1 MAAWALHRKQRK
13 LTAKDLRAFAITG
26 LFCVPL
32 AMVFYQLALVSGHAN
47 VVAVIFSG
55 NPIFV
60 TILAFLL
67 LRESIRWNNIL
78 ALVLEVLGILA
89 IAVLGGGG
97 GSLLSVVL
105 AILAALFFA
114 LYAVLGK
121 RETAQVG
128 TIVVTCGSFLFG
140 SVELL
145 VLLLLGHTGPVSSF
159 YGAVGLDM
167 FQDVPLLQG
176 INLQSLPY
184 LLFIGIV
191 STGLGYVFQPSFGFL
206 LGLIPAAWVI
216 GRLAGEGTQA
226 RRIVPACL
234 AGLGVL
240 YLVGLPYMY
249 LILNVY
255 LDKGLSIWYV
265 VRAGMLIYLPG
276 DFLKIAVTTLL
287 ARPLK
292 RALSH

>member
-1 MAAWALHRKQRK
+1 MTTTRKG
-13 LTAKDLRAFAITG
+13 LRAQELVLCGIFSALIAVG
-26 LFCVPL
+26 AFLRVPVPL
-32 AMVFYQLALVSGHAN
+32 VPFTLQLFFVTMAGFVLGPRLGAVSALVY
-47 VVAVIFSG
+47 VALG
-55 NPIFV
+55 
-60 TILAFLL
+60 LAGLPVFTM
-67 LRESIRWNNIL
+67 
-78 ALVLEVLGILA
+78 
-89 IAVLGGGG
+89 GG
-97 GSLLSVVL
+97 
-105 AILAALFFA
+105 
-114 LYAVLGK
+114 
-121 RETAQVG
+121 
-128 TIVVTCGSFLFG
+128 
-140 SVELL
+140 
-145 VLLLLGHTGPVSSF
+145 
-159 YGAVGLDM
+159 
-167 FQDVPLLQG
+167 
-176 INLQSLPY
+176 
-184 LLFIGIV
+184 
-191 STGLGYVFQPSFGFL
+191 GLGYVFQPSFGFL

>member
-1 MAAWALHRKQRK
+1 
-13 LTAKDLRAFAITG
+13 
-26 LFCVPL
+26 
-32 AMVFYQLALVSGHAN
+32 MV
-47 VVAVIFSG
+47 
-55 NPIFV
+55 
-60 TILAFLL
+60 
-67 LRESIRWNNIL
+67 
-78 ALVLEVLGILA
+78 
-89 IAVLGGGG
+89 
-97 GSLLSVVL
+97 
-105 AILAALFFA
+105 
-114 LYAVLGK
+114 
-121 RETAQVG
+121 
-128 TIVVTCGSFLFG
+128 
-140 SVELL
+140 
-145 VLLLLGHTGPVSSF
+145 
-159 YGAVGLDM
+159 
-167 FQDVPLLQG
+167 
-176 INLQSLPY
+176 
-184 LLFIGIV
+184 
-191 STGLGYVFQPSFGFL
+191 QPSFGFL

>member
-1 MAAWALHRKQRK
+1 MTTRQLVRTALFAA
-13 LTAKDLRAFAITG
+13 LTAVGAFLKIPLGPSAITLQFFFTAMAGCLLGSGCGALSQLIYVALG
-26 LFCVPL
+26 LL
-32 AMVFYQLALVSGHAN
+32 GL
-47 VVAVIFSG
+47 
-55 NPIFV
+55 PIF
-60 TILAFLL
+60 TA
-67 LRESIRWNNIL
+67 
-78 ALVLEVLGILA
+78 
-89 IAVLGGGG
+89 GGGF
-97 GSLLSVVL
+97 S
-105 AILAALFFA
+105 
-114 LYAVLGK
+114 Y
-121 RETAQVG
+121 
-128 TIVVTCGSFLFG
+128 
-140 SVELL
+140 
-145 VLLLLGHTGPVSSF
+145 VLLPT
-159 YGAVGLDM
+159 
-167 FQDVPLLQG
+167 
-176 INLQSLPY
+176 
-184 LLFIGIV
+184 
-191 STGLGYVFQPSFGFL
+191 FGFL